1 MAYEH
6 LHVHTA
12 DGITTITINRP
23 EALNVLTQAGRREL
37 EHALI
42 TARDDAAVR
51 VVILT
56 GTGEKAFMA
65 GGDIREIL
73 SGLAQGPAFAR
84 DQFARGGQQ
93 LMTLIE
99 RLGKPV
105 IAAVNG
111 YALGGGFEI
120 VQACHVAIAAETA
133 RFGHPEINIGFNPC
147 WGGTQRLPRQVGRK
161 PAMAMILTGEM
172 IDAQEA
178 YRIGVVNRVVPL
190 KDLMAEADKLA
201 RILATKSPVAL
212 EVCLEAVNH
221 GCEMSLDDGLEYEA
235 TLFAIPVATGDA
247 QEGTE
252 AFLEKRKPIFK
263 ARERPHGS

>member
-1 MAYEH
+1 MTYQH
-6 LHVHTA
+6 LLVQTA

-23 EALNVLTQAGRREL
+23 DALNVLTQATRSEL
-37 EHALI
+37 EHAFT
-42 TARDDAAVR
+42 TARNTAAVR
-51 VVILT
+51 VVVLT
-56 GTGEKAFMA
+56 GAGEKAFVA
-65 GGDIREIL
+65 GGDIREVQ
-73 SGLAQGPAFAR
+73 SGLAGGPAYAR

-93 LMTLIE
+93 LITLIE

-120 VQACHVAIAAETA
+120 VQACHLAIAAETA

-161 PAMAMILTGEM
+161 PAMAIILTGEM

-190 KDLMAEADKLA
+190 KDLMGEAHKLA
-201 RILATKSPVAL
+201 RLLASKSPVAL
-212 EVCLEAVNH
+212 EVCLEAVHH
-221 GCEMSLDDGLEYEA
+221 GFEMSLDDGLEYEA

-247 QEGTE
+247 QEGTQ
-252 AFLEKRKPIFK
+252 AFLEKRKPAFK
-263 ARERPHGS
+263 ARQRAH